1 MSDASSLEAVLTA
14 YDTPTQRASIANM
27 AVADL
32 EAMLHDIRERR
43 LVAVRK
49 LEELAQVKA
58 DEARLELFM
67 KYERALITA
76 RRAVAKADEAET
88 KLETAIH
95 KVRLLVMAIHME
107 VG

>member
-1 MSDASSLEAVLTA
+1 MSDASNLEAVLTA